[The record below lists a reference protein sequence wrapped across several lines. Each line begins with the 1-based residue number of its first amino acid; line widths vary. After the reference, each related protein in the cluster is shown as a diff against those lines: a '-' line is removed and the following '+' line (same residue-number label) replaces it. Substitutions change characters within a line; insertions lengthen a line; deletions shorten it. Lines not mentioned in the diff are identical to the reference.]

1 MVDKEIVELF
11 LKRNESA
18 LDKTKEKYG
27 ALMISVIRK
36 ALDNESDVEECFND
50 SLYAI
55 WNSIPPNKPDRFDS
69 YAVRIAKNRAV
80 SKFRKN
86 SSQKRSGEMAYVLD
100 ELDEI
105 ADDTDI
111 EENLVKQELKK
122 EIEAFLNSLP
132 EFDRKLMIR
141 RYWFMDSVEELSK
154 KCHMSPHR
162 VSVRLLRT
170 RKKLKEY
177 LCEKG
182 LCEEERS

>member
-1 MVDKEIVELF
+1 
-11 LKRNESA
+11 
-18 LDKTKEKYG
+18 
-27 ALMISVIRK
+27 
-36 ALDNESDVEECFND
+36 
-50 SLYAI
+50 
-55 WNSIPPNKPDRFDS
+55 
-69 YAVRIAKNRAV
+69 
-80 SKFRKN
+80 
-86 SSQKRSGEMAYVLD
+86 MAYVLD

-122 EIEAFLNSLP
+122 EIEAFLDSLP

-170 RKKLKEY
+170 RKKLKEF

>member
-1 MVDKEIVELF
+1 
-11 LKRNESA
+11 
-18 LDKTKEKYG
+18 
-27 ALMISVIRK
+27 MISVIRK

-55 WNSIPPNKPDRFDS
+55 WNSIPPNKPDRFDT

-122 EIEAFLNSLP
+122 EIEAFLDSLP

-141 RYWFMDSVEELSK
+141 RIMTTK
-154 KCHMSPHR
+154 
-162 VSVRLLRT
+162 
-170 RKKLKEY
+170 
-177 LCEKG
+177 
-182 LCEEERS
+182 